1 MEQGRITGDLAVKS
15 SRLFFALLAA
25 IILIHAAAASAGSID
40 MDDPRRVVGKEDDV
54 RVDAQLLQ
62 DTVAPGSPI
71 GVTYQIQN
79 LSAVPVAVADRV
91 TTASYDIDS
100 RTITVAIG
108 AEVPQDGRMPHVITI
123 APGEKKLF
131 RTGATPALA
140 GATIRAT
147 LAAPRFVQVKVSI
160 LRDLTPF
167 TQLIAAQPA
176 APHATG
182 ALLPD
187 ALFDQWFESN
197 DTIFLNSVPVRYSP
211 RTGNNGGFVGADH
224 RDASGS
230 EF

>member
-1 MEQGRITGDLAVKS
+1 MKS

-25 IILIHAAAASAGSID
+25 IVLIHAAAASAGSSID
-40 MDDPRRVVGKEDDV
+40 MDDPRRVVGREDDV

-79 LSAVPVAVADRV
+79 LSAAPVAIADRV
-91 TTASYDIDS
+91 TTATYDADS

-108 AEVPQDGRMPHVITI
+108 AEVPNDGRMPHVITI

-140 GATIRAT
+140 GASIRASM
-147 LAAPRFVQVKVSI
+147 AEPRYVQVKVSL
-160 LRDLTPF
+160 LRDLAPF
-167 TQLIAAQPA
+167 AQLIASQPA

-182 ALLPD
+182 VMLTD
-187 ALFDQWFESN
+187 SLFDQWFESN

-211 RTGNNGGFVGADH
+211 RAGGGRFASAEH